1 MTKKPPKSK
10 QNEAYWQAR
19 EEAEKQYI
27 LNQLA
32 SDDEFNKILEDR
44 FNRTLSELEDKI
56 TADLARLSKNNKI
69 SYQEAQQAVRTAD
82 IKQLGAEAKTIVAKA
97 HATGDPSLE
106 AEVAARLRLY
116 NATMRIN
123 RLEMIKAKIGQEMVV
138 LGIDVNQDVLN
149 KLTDDYQAEI
159 RRQAGILSD
168 SVASPNALRTK
179 TALQHVYAQTNSAT
193 FSNRIWHNTDV
204 LKAKLDM
211 ELSNVV
217 LTGKNV
223 QDVAREIRPL
233 VNKNVTESRYVAERL
248 ARTES
253 SRIQNEAKI
262 DSFKRNG
269 YDYCRWHAEPKACT
283 ECAKIARAD
292 NGWGQGVY
300 KVSDVPYLPVHPNC
314 RCSLSAY
321 WVDDKPVSG
330 ALNGALDGNSSRGK
344 EHANRFYNELKNSN
358 RDELTK
364 TISESSGL
372 TQNTVSVALAHVLDS
387 KYDLLYNDKIVKMNF
402 VPDYDMAESFRRL
415 RSGTPEKHD
424 IIMLNHES
432 LEADYMDNKSMNYT
446 QAHALANAKY
456 NYSKALEKWKESRS

>member
-10 QNEAYWQAR
+10 QNEVYWQAR

-32 SDDEFNKILEDR
+32 SDDEFNKILEAR

-123 RLEMIKAKIGQEMVV
+123 RLEMIKAKIGQEMVG

-193 FSNRIWHNTDV
+193 FSNRIWHNMDV

-253 SRIQNEAKI
+253 ARIQNEAKI

-269 YDYCRWHAEPKACT
+269 YDYCRWHAEPKACV
-283 ECAKIARAD
+283 ECANIARAD

-321 WVDDKPVSG
+321 WVDNQAVSEDKTYLNATPSYVADHRMPVQSKPLSVI
-330 ALNGALDGNSSRGK
+330 AKTANGKVIRYRLFDKNGNVKTDIDTTNHGNAKQHPIVPHSHRFTVEDGIIT
-344 EHANRFYNELKNSN
+344 NRSKG
-358 RDELTK
+358 RK
-364 TISESSGL
+364 L
-372 TQNTVSVALAHVLDS
+372 TQQE
-387 KYDLLYNDKIVKMNF
+387 K
-402 VPDYDMAESFRRL
+402 DYIERWD
-415 RSGTPEKHD
+415 EK
-424 IIMLNHES
+424 
-432 LEADYMDNKSMNYT
+432 
-446 QAHALANAKY
+446 
-456 NYSKALEKWKESRS
+456 